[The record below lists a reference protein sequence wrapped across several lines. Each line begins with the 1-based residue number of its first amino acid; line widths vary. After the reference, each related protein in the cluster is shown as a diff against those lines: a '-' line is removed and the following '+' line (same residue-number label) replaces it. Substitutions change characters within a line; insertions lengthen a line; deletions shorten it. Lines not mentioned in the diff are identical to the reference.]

1 MGDDDAIAFLHTS
14 AKNALASVFL
24 RVEHHSGSAEVP
36 QRLVDAG
43 GLHNAAVLRNVAEE
57 HGQSAILCIGMLQ
70 VANATL
76 AAIGVECVV
85 TLSLRTHRCREAVAG
100 SAVVDGLL
108 RAMLVGFARRD
119 VIQAEGLSDSHSID
133 PATVGVQQTTLV
145 QFTHDAQNATGAVA
159 ILHGVFLGV
168 RCEFA
173 QAGHSARQGID
184 VLHRKVY
191 ASLLGNGEQMQH
203 GIGGT
208 AHSDINSHGI
218 QEGFACS
225 NRARQHAFVA
235 GLIVG
240 KGIQHH
246 LSRSS
251 TEEFH
256 AVLVRGEQR
265 SIARKRKADGLGERV
280 HGVGSE
286 HSRAT
291 TTAWTR
297 RLLHFSKRLVVNMIV
312 GAHHHR

>member
-1 MGDDDAIAFLHTS
+1 
-14 AKNALASVFL
+14 
-24 RVEHHSGSAEVP
+24 
-36 QRLVDAG
+36 
-43 GLHNAAVLRNVAEE
+43 
-57 HGQSAILCIGMLQ
+57 
-70 VANATL
+70 
-76 AAIGVECVV
+76 
-85 TLSLRTHRCREAVAG
+85 
-100 SAVVDGLL
+100 
-108 RAMLVGFARRD
+108 MLVGFARRD

-168 RCEFA
+168 RCQLAEA
-173 QAGHSARQGID
+173 WHSARQRID
-184 VLHRKVY
+184 VLHREVY